1 MDENKIDEKNIKKA
15 ENYIDEKDKK
25 EQDNKQRKKALGKMS
40 LFIFILILIGAGYGA
55 YWVFYGKRYVKTEN
69 AYVNSSQ
76 NVVTAQTSGR
86 IKIIAA
92 ENTQEVQKGQLIAS
106 IDDTDYKIAL
116 ENAAADL
123 GKSVRAYFNLTSNA
137 GQIEDELISR
147 ESQLKKAETDF
158 AMDRAS
164 YNAGLISKLQYETS
178 KNNFRIAQAAVNQS
192 RKALINAKTQAESSS
207 IYNHPDVQRAIAAY
221 KNAYVNLM
229 RTKVYAPESGKIV
242 KKSVF
247 LGQQVNPSQ
256 ELMTIINLKNIWVD
270 ANLKETQ
277 MKNIKIGDR
286 VRMKSDINGKIYS
299 GYVQGISAGTGS
311 ALSLIPAQ
319 NATGN
324 WIKIVQ
330 RVPVR
335 VVFDEDS
342 LKENGNIP
350 VGSSMTV
357 EINTDIIN
365 KNIVPYEREES
376 NLYTVD
382 ETEMNKEIDKII
394 KNNIGK
400 K

>member
-1 MDENKIDEKNIKKA
+1 MDENKIDEKNIKKS
-15 ENYIDEKDKK
+15 ENYTDEKDKK

-40 LFIFILILIGAGYGA
+40 LFILILILIGVGYGA

-76 NVVTAQTSGR
+76 NVVTAQTAGR

-147 ESQLKKAETDF
+147 ESQLKKAEIDF

-164 YNAGLISKLQYETS
+164 YNAGLVSKLQYETS
-178 KNNFRIAQAAVNQS
+178 KNNFRIAQATVNQS
-192 RKALINAKTQAESSS
+192 KKALVNAKTQAESSS

-299 GYVQGISAGTGS
+299 GYIQGISAGTGS

-342 LKENGNIP
+342 LKENGSIP

-376 NLYTVD
+376 TLYTVD

>member
-1 MDENKIDEKNIKKA
+1 MDENKIDEKNIKKS
-15 ENYIDEKDKK
+15 ENYVDEKDKK

-40 LFIFILILIGAGYGA
+40 LFILILILIGVGYGA

-76 NVVTAQTSGR
+76 NVVTAQTAGR

-376 NLYTVD
+376 TLYTVD

>member
-1 MDENKIDEKNIKKA
+1 
-15 ENYIDEKDKK
+15 
-25 EQDNKQRKKALGKMS
+25 
-40 LFIFILILIGAGYGA
+40 
-55 YWVFYGKRYVKTEN
+55 
-69 AYVNSSQ
+69 
-76 NVVTAQTSGR
+76 
-86 IKIIAA
+86 
-92 ENTQEVQKGQLIAS
+92 
-106 IDDTDYKIAL
+106 
-116 ENAAADL
+116 
-123 GKSVRAYFNLTSNA
+123 
-137 GQIEDELISR
+137 
-147 ESQLKKAETDF
+147 
-158 AMDRAS
+158 MDRAS

>member
-40 LFIFILILIGAGYGA
+40 LFILILIGVGYGA

-76 NVVTAQTSGR
+76 NVVTAQTAGR

-106 IDDTDYKIAL
+106 IDDIDYKIAL

-299 GYVQGISAGTGS
+299 GYIQGISAGTGS